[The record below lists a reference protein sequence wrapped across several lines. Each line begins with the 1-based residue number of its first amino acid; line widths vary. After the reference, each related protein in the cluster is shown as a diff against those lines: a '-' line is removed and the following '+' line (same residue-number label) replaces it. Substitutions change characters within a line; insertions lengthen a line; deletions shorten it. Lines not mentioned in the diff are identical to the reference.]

1 METPELKPCPF
12 CGGSAN
18 IHHVENFEIYLVQCT
33 NCGCIFTTWFPSSDD
48 AKSAWNRRANDDK
61 R

>member
-18 IHHVENFEIYLVQCT
+18 IHHVENFEIYLVT
-33 NCGCIFTTWFPSSDD
+33 HWAPLPSMPDPQ
-48 AKSAWNRRANDDK
+48 KEK
-61 R
+61 E